1 MSNMLKK
8 RIQLTLFV
16 SEKDSL
22 QIEKIRQQ
30 FNPAQ
35 YALIKSHVTLCREE
49 ELEQLER
56 VIDNLEKLEHE
67 AITIEFG
74 SAVRFAN
81 GAGVLLPAIGKH
93 DEYHQLRKKI
103 LCGITDKPGTPEPH
117 ITLMHPRN
125 SLCTAE
131 VFEQIKGRT
140 LPAKLTFSTISLIE
154 QEPGMKW
161 QVLREFMLKS
171 KV

>member
-1 MSNMLKK
+1 MLKK

-16 SEKDSL
+16 SEKDSG
-22 QIEKIRQQ
+22 QIETIRQW
-30 FNPAQ
+30 FNLAQ

-67 AITIEFG
+67 AITIDFDN
-74 SAVRFAN
+74 AVRFAN
-81 GAGVLLPAIGKH
+81 GAGVLLPAIGNY

-103 LCGITDKPGTPEPH
+103 LHGIIDKPGIPEPH

-125 SLCTAE
+125 SLCTDDI
-131 VFEQIKGRT
+131 FEQIKNYN

-154 QEPGMKW
+154 QEPGMEW
-161 QVLREFMLKS
+161 QVLQEFALKNNQ
-171 KV
+171 

>member
-1 MSNMLKK
+1 MLKK

-22 QIEKIRQQ
+22 QIETIRQQ

-56 VIDNLEKLEHE
+56 VIDNLEKLNHE
-67 AITIEFG
+67 AITIDFG
-74 SAVRFAN
+74 DVVRFAD
-81 GAGVLLPAIGKH
+81 GTGVLLPATGGQ
-93 DEYHQLRKKI
+93 EAYNQLRRKI
-103 LCGITDKPGTPEPH
+103 LQGIIDEPGTPEPH

-125 SLCTAE
+125 SLCTDGI
-131 VFEQIKGRT
+131 FEQIKNYS
-140 LPAKLTFSTISLIE
+140 LPARLTFSAISLIE
-154 QEPGMKW
+154 QEPGMEW
-161 QVLREFMLKS
+161 QVVREFCTEK
-171 KV
+171 